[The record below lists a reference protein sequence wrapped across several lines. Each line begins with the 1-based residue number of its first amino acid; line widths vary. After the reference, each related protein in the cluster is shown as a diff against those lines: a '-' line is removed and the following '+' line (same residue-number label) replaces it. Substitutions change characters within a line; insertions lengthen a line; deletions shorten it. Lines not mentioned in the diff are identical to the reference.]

1 MFLAWNSSTLFYA
14 GTPVSSKVCIVS
26 QNGDEVNAVD
36 WEFVQVVTDRLEV
49 DESHGDCGNMLA
61 AVGPF
66 SLATGLASV
75 VPEQESSSS
84 MTRVKVHSLSTGMD
98 YELCVPL
105 VREAGESNY
114 TIDTERFIR
123 ILSKNPVGS
132 KTGCCLPTKSPSN
145 NILGSPVSC
154 VDVSRPMVI
163 VQFTESMQ
171 QLTSGERPTEKMPG
185 TDFFANPVVCE
196 HLERIRLEAAILMGM
211 GDVRGQV
218 SPKMC
223 VIAAPTVEE
232 AVIQAN
238 YYVSPADLEVHPSIA
253 MTAAQCLA
261 ASVFLEGTVA
271 NQLARHERICWE
283 EKNEEVIATMSI
295 QHPQGIASVS
305 LHMDSIYDRSF
316 GSKLPNFQAC
326 SYSRTTRLLAS
337 GNVYY

>member
-1 MFLAWNSSTLFYA
+1 MYSA

-26 QNGDEVNAVD
+26 QQNGDELNAVD

-66 SLATGLASV
+66 SLETGLASV
-75 VPEQESSSS
+75 VPEQECSSSSSS
-84 MTRVKVHSLSTGMD
+84 MTRVQVHSLSTGMD
-98 YELCVPL
+98 YELCIPL
-105 VREAGESNY
+105 VREAGEANY

-132 KTGCCLPTKSPSN
+132 KTGCCLPTKSSSD
-145 NILGSPVSC
+145 NILGSLVSC
-154 VDVSRPMVI
+154 VDVSRPMVM
-163 VQFTESMQ
+163 VQFTESLQ
-171 QLTSGERPTEKMPG
+171 QLTSGERQTETMPG
-185 TDFFANPVVCE
+185 TDFFAKSAVCE
-196 HLERIRLEAAILMGM
+196 HLERIRVEAALRMGM

-223 VIAAPTVEE
+223 VIATPTVEE
-232 AVIQAN
+232 AVIQAH

-283 EKNEEVIATMSI
+283 EQNGEVIATMSI

-305 LHMDSIYDRSF
+305 VHMDSIYERSF
-316 GSKLPNFQAC
+316 CSKLPNFQAC